1 MKKLLFRRTQG
12 KAVTY
17 FREFKQGDVLKA
29 AYMVIFNDTPS
40 ARNAVTKVCESF
52 MGQRFDVPALAELP
66 KMIVETEKNIRD
78 SADMLRISKRQLK
91 DYLYTINYNKDRQRV
106 DEMIKQNQKE
116 VCTLEI
122 FKFMVAKEKAIY
134 NALNMMQARNQSYI
148 GFIWAPYE
156 LQGEISSAL
165 SQFHTTNFNM
175 YRDDPDQ
182 PHALNPPTYF
192 KQNEVTSMF
201 QIIVDT
207 YGIPNYMEANPAP
220 FTVVTFPFMFGIMF
234 GDYGHGSL
242 IFLTGFILTMFADHL
257 KTSLPEGVMQA
268 RYMLLAMGTFSMYN
282 GLLYNEFFA
291 IPNDW
296 FGSCYNTTV
305 RNTTDLNGSNN
316 LVYPPNLS
324 PPGTFYWGNANP
336 DEPESEGSN
345 TYEGSDCVYMFGVDP
360 AWYLSPQ
367 MLTYTNSIKMR
378 MAVIIGVWHMSMAIC
393 VKGFNAVR
401 EKQWLVFVFEVVGGL
416 IILNGLFGWMDALI
430 IMKWTYPMNAYS
442 TDESPC
448 TDDSN
453 LIDDVS
459 YMGCGP
465 VLTLRYCPAII
476 TVMINNFLKM
486 GAQDVYFFDG
496 QKGVTLFLVILVVI
510 CMPLMLCVKPCV
522 WGCCTKKD
530 HHSEEE
536 IERIQAQ
543 QDSLEDLNPNANG
556 QSIEE
561 NVKDDMK
568 AYEALLQLEAGGAEA
583 HGHTF
588 GELFI
593 H

>member
-192 KQNEVTSMF
+192 K
-201 QIIVDT
+201 
-207 YGIPNYMEANPAP
+207 
-220 FTVVTFPFMFGIMF
+220 
-234 GDYGHGSL
+234 
-242 IFLTGFILTMFADHL
+242 
-257 KTSLPEGVMQA
+257 
-268 RYMLLAMGTFSMYN
+268 
-282 GLLYNEFFA
+282 
-291 IPNDW
+291 
-296 FGSCYNTTV
+296 
-305 RNTTDLNGSNN
+305 
-316 LVYPPNLS
+316 
-324 PPGTFYWGNANP
+324 
-336 DEPESEGSN
+336 
-345 TYEGSDCVYMFGVDP
+345 
-360 AWYLSPQ
+360 
-367 MLTYTNSIKMR
+367 
-378 MAVIIGVWHMSMAIC
+378 
-393 VKGFNAVR
+393 
-401 EKQWLVFVFEVVGGL
+401 
-416 IILNGLFGWMDALI
+416 
-430 IMKWTYPMNAYS
+430 
-442 TDESPC
+442 
-448 TDDSN
+448 
-453 LIDDVS
+453 
-459 YMGCGP
+459 
-465 VLTLRYCPAII
+465 
-476 TVMINNFLKM
+476 
-486 GAQDVYFFDG
+486 
-496 QKGVTLFLVILVVI
+496 
-510 CMPLMLCVKPCV
+510 
-522 WGCCTKKD
+522 
-530 HHSEEE
+530 
-536 IERIQAQ
+536 
-543 QDSLEDLNPNANG
+543 
-556 QSIEE
+556 
-561 NVKDDMK
+561 
-568 AYEALLQLEAGGAEA
+568 
-583 HGHTF
+583 
-588 GELFI
+588 
-593 H
+593 